1 MFIEA
6 VQNAWP
12 KTSVN
17 FSLEVKH
24 CIFSAA
30 PKWWYSGF
38 ILLSVL
44 AVWYE
49 ILVLTISGCIHT
61 N

>member
-1 MFIEA
+1 MIIIQIRLYFMFIEA

-30 PKWWYSGF
+30 PK
-38 ILLSVL
+38 
-44 AVWYE
+44 
-49 ILVLTISGCIHT
+49 
-61 N
+61 